1 LVEDDALADVALDL
15 SVASRSTVLSWVA
28 MMMTTTTTT
37 MLAKVSVPVDLV
49 CEKEHDPFRGV
60 DNEDE
65 DDDDDDEEPVP
76 PQGDD
81 ESNLAVEPAIHNP
94 DPAMEDLVEG
104 LSRLSLRTS

>member
-1 LVEDDALADVALDL
+1 MRWRRRRCWQRLV
-15 SVASRSTVLSWVA
+15 RRWTWF
-28 MMMTTTTTT
+28 
-37 MLAKVSVPVDLV
+37 
-49 CEKEHDPFRGV
+49 CEQEHDPFRGV

-65 DDDDDDEEPVP
+65 DDDDEEPVP
-76 PQGDD
+76 PRGDD

>member
-1 LVEDDALADVALDL
+1 LGGDDDDDYMDVDVDEDGEPEVDDALEKAP
-15 SVASRSTVLSWVA
+15 
-28 MMMTTTTTT
+28 
-37 MLAKVSVPVDLV
+37 MLAKVSSPVDLV

-60 DNEDE
+60 DNDNE
-65 DDDDDDEEPVP
+65 DDDDDDEKPVP

-104 LSRLSLRTS
+104 LSRLALRTS